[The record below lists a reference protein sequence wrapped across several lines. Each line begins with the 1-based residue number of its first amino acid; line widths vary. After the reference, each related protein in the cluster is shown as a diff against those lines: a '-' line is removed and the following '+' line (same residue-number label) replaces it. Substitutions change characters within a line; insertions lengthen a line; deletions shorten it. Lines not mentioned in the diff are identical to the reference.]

1 MCAYVRVCNTA
12 GSAQGKCV
20 RKWRKGKGR
29 EGKGRENTVAE
40 GLREIEKLLPGFEA
54 WEGRRVRG
62 LGEVRCAWGCRSERA
77 RSE

>member
-12 GSAQGKCV
+12 GGVQGKCV
-20 RKWRKGKGR
+20 RKWRK
-29 EGKGRENTVAE
+29 GKGRENTVAE

-62 LGEVRCAWGCRSERA
+62 LGEVR
-77 RSE
+77 